1 MHWFAALTAVTALL
15 LLSPP
20 GAAASSSLSDGAA
33 AGPAAPPSC
42 TLVGD
47 LQRGASSR
55 GTNLTPEGLSGAAAA
70 TPQACQTAC
79 CAHTDCAAFTHSS
92 SQRTATKNCAHGA
105 PCCWLKGSYTSAI
118 GDDNETSGQ
127 IHRPPNRASPASVP
141 IRVLTDVTI
150 VKAPD
155 GPATNLT
162 AGDHA
167 TCTLTAAAGGWERQP
182 ETFAGGVVLNAS
194 AVRCKVNASA
204 DLGGLASLT
213 AVATCVCAPALALL
227 CFSVTAFDACYSC
240 SEIECRLCVCLY
252 ATHRNGGS
260 LSADLH
266 LHPSLSV
273 SVGRQP
279 YTDETEGSLL
289 VRLSAD
295 AFPAAPTLTP
305 AATLLVGGRQHALVL
320 KGPKLQRGK
329 TTVLTFSLAEL
340 PPTVGLLVGGEAEN
354 GNNTGSAATVTFEI
368 SGIATATPLPFVRLG
383 DSRSSQSVLDY
394 ATGAVLTGPERVPLL
409 PNGFDSH
416 FSTASGADFDE
427 VRKLSIRSTFHAKN
441 HRFYQDRLG
450 TNTGK
455 SHQKGCFLSA
465 SGVQPRATRLQYGYF
480 RGVPRRCL
488 LSTVHGQHTRRARCS
503 RSVRRLRCAKTLF

>member
-1 MHWFAALTAVTALL
+1 ME
-15 LLSPP
+15 
-20 GAAASSSLSDGAA
+20 SSSTRLRCGARSMLA
-33 AGPAAPPSC
+33 PTWAGWRRSLPLLRA
-42 TLVGD
+42 
-47 LQRGASSR
+47 
-55 GTNLTPEGLSGAAAA
+55 
-70 TPQACQTAC
+70 
-79 CAHTDCAAFTHSS
+79 CAHQRWLCFAFQSRLS
-92 SQRTATKNCAHGA
+92 M
-105 PCCWLKGSYTSAI
+105 
-118 GDDNETSGQ
+118 
-127 IHRPPNRASPASVP
+127 
-141 IRVLTDVTI
+141 
-150 VKAPD
+150 
-155 GPATNLT
+155 PATHAAKSN
-162 AGDHA
+162 AG
-167 TCTLTAAAGGWERQP
+167 
-182 ETFAGGVVLNAS
+182 
-194 AVRCKVNASA
+194 
-204 DLGGLASLT
+204 
-213 AVATCVCAPALALL
+213 
-227 CFSVTAFDACYSC
+227 
-240 SEIECRLCVCLY
+240 CVCLY

-427 VRKLSIRSTFHAKN
+427 VSKK
-441 HRFYQDRLG
+441 
-450 TNTGK
+450 
-455 SHQKGCFLSA
+455 
-465 SGVQPRATRLQYGYF
+465 
-480 RGVPRRCL
+480 
-488 LSTVHGQHTRRARCS
+488 TVHSFHFSC
-503 RSVRRLRCAKTLF
+503 

>member
-1 MHWFAALTAVTALL
+1 MHWFAALTAVAALL

-240 SEIECRLCVCLY
+240 SEIECRLCVFVCDTQERRVALSGPAPPPLTLCLGR
-252 ATHRNGGS
+252 APAIHGRDRGVAAG
-260 LSADLH
+260 A
-266 LHPSLSV
+266 PERRCV
-273 SVGRQP
+273 S
-279 YTDETEGSLL
+279 S
-289 VRLSAD
+289 SAD
-295 AFPAAPTLTP
+295 ADTGGNPAGGWAPARACAERP
-305 AATLLVGGRQHALVL
+305 EAAAWEDDR
-320 KGPKLQRGK
+320 
-329 TTVLTFSLAEL
+329 
-340 PPTVGLLVGGEAEN
+340 
-354 GNNTGSAATVTFEI
+354 
-368 SGIATATPLPFVRLG
+368 
-383 DSRSSQSVLDY
+383 
-394 ATGAVLTGPERVPLL
+394 
-409 PNGFDSH
+409 
-416 FSTASGADFDE
+416 ADFLPRGAASD
-427 VRKLSIRSTFHAKN
+427 
-441 HRFYQDRLG
+441 HRP
-450 TNTGK
+450 
-455 SHQKGCFLSA
+455 
-465 SGVQPRATRLQYGYF
+465 PRWR
-480 RGVPRRCL
+480 
-488 LSTVHGQHTRRARCS
+488 
-503 RSVRRLRCAKTLF
+503 